1 MLPEMPIQPVKR
13 YQSKTAEIEMRIVGK
28 QLVVKAG
35 SYCNLYLIKT
45 SVFQEQRR
53 LITMY

>member
-1 MLPEMPIQPVKR
+1 MTV
-13 YQSKTAEIEMRIVGK
+13 EIEMRIVGK

-45 SVFQEQRR
+45 SDFQEQRR